1 MQRRRFL
8 GSLAATAAVG
18 VASSQQAH
26 GNRAQATGKSD
37 TSLLILHTNDTHSH
51 LDPLSNVYSRN
62 AGLGGAARR
71 AGLIKQLRKRH
82 EHVLLLDSGDMFQGT
97 PYFNLFGGELEFKV
111 MTAMGYDIATLGNH
125 EFDNGVDALVRQ
137 MPHAG
142 FEFVCA
148 NYEMAKSPLAKH
160 IEPYTTRQYGDF
172 KVGIFGL
179 GVAFDGLVLESA
191 HEGVSYQDPILAA
204 RKMVDRLREEGC
216 HFIICLSHL
225 GHRYRNDKVGDINLA
240 AEVAGIDLILG
251 GHTHTFMDTPE
262 IIADPKK
269 TATMVHQVGCFGV
282 RLGQIRVEFNAN
294 DHLLSLEPR
303 QYVLDAN
310 VGLA

>member
-1 MQRRRFL
+1 MKRRGFL
-8 GSLAATAAVG
+8 SSVAATAAMG
-18 VASSQQAH
+18 VASGHPTQNQGEAAMGTSE
-26 GNRAQATGKSD
+26 

-51 LDPLSNVYSRN
+51 LDPLSSVYSRN

-71 AGLIKQLRKRH
+71 ADLIKQIRRRH
-82 EHVLLLDSGDMFQGT
+82 KNVLLLDSGDMFQGT

-111 MTAMGYDIATLGNH
+111 MTAMGYDVATLGNH
-125 EFDNGVDALVRQ
+125 EFDNGVDGLVKQ

-148 NYEMAKSPLAKH
+148 NYEMDQSPLAKH
-160 IEPYTTRQYGDF
+160 VKPYTTRLYGDF

-191 HEGVSYQDPILAA
+191 HGGISYQDPILVA
-204 RKMVDRLREEGC
+204 RKMVDRLRGEGC
-216 HFIICLSHL
+216 HFIVCLSHL

-251 GHTHTFMDTPE
+251 GHTHTFMDTPD
-262 IIADPKK
+262 IIEDPEK

-282 RLGQIRVEFNAN
+282 RLGQIRVDFQSN
-294 DHLLSLEPR
+294 DRVVRLEPR
-303 QYVLDAN
+303 QYVLESN
-310 VGLA
+310 VRLT